1 MKKPKKAQGFWL
13 WAIESQEVDIVKKFE
28 RLAADVYRLAVTFP
42 GCWAGVTLVTGA
54 ENVLID
60 TGGCAETVDSDIVP
74 ALAQLGLTP
83 GDIHWMAMTHIHGDH
98 VGGCA
103 RLKELNPAMKVAVFA
118 DSRERMLDPLKYSKA
133 IRARF
138 PEYSPAAPAVL
149 DGLTPDLLLKDGDKL
164 GTLRLL
170 HTPGHDTDAC
180 CYLDERTMTL
190 ITGDSLQLNGTV
202 SQGCALLMDA
212 VGYENTLRRLMD
224 MPIQNI
230 VCGHPYLPLGAEAI
244 GPDET
249 RRYLSACLACASHDE
264 GFVHGMMAAGVTD
277 PAVIARALIG
287 EVGGKE
293 PAKLF
298 LPLYTV
304 TEYMKKGVQPQ

>member
-1 MKKPKKAQGFWL
+1 M
-13 WAIESQEVDIVKKFE
+13 EKFVC
-28 RLAADVYRLAVTFP
+28 LAPNVYRLAVTFP
-42 GCWAGVTLVTGA
+42 GCWAGAVLVTGA
-54 ENVLID
+54 ENILVD

-74 ALAQLGLTP
+74 ALRELGL
-83 GDIHWMAMTHIHGDH
+83 GIEDIHWMALTHIHGDH

-103 RLKELNPAMKVAVFA
+103 RLRQLNPNIKVACFA
-118 DSRERMLDPLKYSKA
+118 DSLDRMRDPLTYSKA
-133 IRARF
+133 IRAAF

-149 DGLTPDLLLKDGDKL
+149 DGMEPDLLLKDGDRL
-164 GTLRLL
+164 GSLRLL

-202 SQGCALLMDA
+202 SQGCALLMDTE
-212 VGYENTLRRLMD
+212 GYQKTLSRLQAT
-224 MPIQNI
+224 PIENI

-244 GPDET
+244 GREAVQA
-249 RRYLSACLACASHDE
+249 YLSACVSCASHDE
-264 GFVHGMMAAGVTD
+264 GFVHGMQAVGETD
-277 PAVIARALIG
+277 PAKIASALIR

-293 PAKLF
+293 PAYLF

-304 TEYMKKGVQPQ
+304 TQYMRKEDKQ